1 MKRNL
6 GQYISYLA
14 IALLVLFL
22 IGQCKR
28 VGELN
33 SDIAKLETYKDTVKF
48 YKSKSGRLI
57 AYNDALVV
65 DRRALEK
72 VKDSLMEE
80 IKDLN
85 IKKPDVIVRWRTRVE
100 IDTQYVPFDVEIP
113 CEKDFMANFKFED
126 KWLSFDGD
134 VSRSGVRMNNISLD
148 NDLTFVVG
156 EKKNGLF
163 KRNEYVVALKSGNP
177 YFKTESIQS
186 YVIKPKPKF
195 HDRLWFKASLFV
207 LGVGTGIAISK

>member
-33 SDIAKLETYKDTVKF
+33 SDIAKLENYKDTVKF

-65 DRRALEK
+65 DRRTLEK

-85 IKKPDVIVRWRTRVE
+85 IKKPDVIVRWRTRVDV
-100 IDTQYVPFDVEIP
+100 DTKYVAFETKLP
-113 CEKDFMANFKFED
+113 CDEDFEASFKFDD
-126 KWLSFDGD
+126 KWLAFDG
-134 VSRSGVRMNNISLD
+134 VVVNTGVRMDRITLE
-148 NDLTFVVG
+148 NDLMFVVG

-163 KRNEYVVALKSGNP
+163 KRNEYIVAVKSDNP
-177 YFKTESIQS
+177 YFQTESIQS

-195 HDRLWFKASLFV
+195 YDRLWFKASLFV